1 MSRTLVSMIVLMA
14 FCLPASAG
22 ETQWIPLSDAR
33 FQIDGLPFHSE
44 DPGQLWRFPSR
55 AKDVV
60 PPAVWNLAQC
70 PSGGRIRFQSDSTS
84 LAIRMTY
91 PTRPG
96 MRNMHSFGQA
106 GLDAYVD
113 GEYIGSVAP
122 GSATEVESFFY
133 SGAPKRVREITI
145 YLPLYLG
152 VAVNEIGID
161 PDASLQATEKSYA
174 VDFPVVY
181 YGTSIT
187 QGGCASRPGMSY
199 QAILGRR
206 LNVDFANFGFSGAGK
221 GEPAVASLLAEVTAS
236 CYVIDMA
243 QNNPNAEALQSVYL
257 PLIETIRKAHPETP
271 ILCTTPIYMT
281 TELPGSDRDKNLS
294 AMREVIRDAVRARI
308 AAGDKRISI
317 VEGYTLLGPRDGC
330 GFVDGVHPNDL
341 GFEKMANGL
350 EPHLR
355 VILGLQ

>member
-1 MSRTLVSMIVLMA
+1 MSRTLVLMIVLIA
-14 FCLPASAG
+14 LCVPIAAE

-33 FQIDGLPFHSE
+33 IRIDGLPFHTE
-44 DPGQLWRFPSR
+44 DPGRLWRFPSR
-55 AKDVV
+55 AKDLV

-70 PSGGRIRFQSDSTS
+70 PSGGRIRFQSDTTS
-84 LAIRMTY
+84 LSIRLTY
-91 PTRPG
+91 PTLPG
-96 MRNMHSFGQA
+96 MRNMHAFGQA
-106 GLDAYVD
+106 GLDAFVD

-122 GSATEVESFFY
+122 RSATEVESAFF
-133 SGAPKRVREITI
+133 SGAPKRMREITI

-152 VAVNEIGID
+152 VEVHEIGID
-161 PDASLQATEKSYA
+161 SDASLLATGKSYA
-174 VDFPVVY
+174 VDLPVVY

-199 QAILGRR
+199 QAIVGRR
-206 LNVDFANFGFSGAGK
+206 LNIDFANFGFSGAGK
-221 GEPAVASLLAEVTAS
+221 GEPAVAALLAEVTAS

-243 QNNPNAEALQSVYL
+243 QNNPSAEALQSVYL

-294 AMREVIRDAVRARI
+294 AMREVIRDAVRKRI
-308 AAGDKRISI
+308 ASGDKHIWI

-341 GFEKMANGL
+341 GFEKMAQGL

-355 VILGLQ
+355 VILRLP